1 MGSPI
6 GNVSVMMVESSLD
19 GKNMKPTIIEQ
30 SLLAE
35 QMMFF

>member
-6 GNVSVMMVESSLD
+6 GRKRAMTEESSLD

-35 QMMFF
+35 LMMFF